1 MAIEEESFNKVSVQG
16 KNCYQTSFRC
26 FSLVGLGYNTHTHI
40 QAKTHMNTH
49 PHSHIATPLL
59 GLSLMPVFCEAS
71 DVEYRLRRR
80 AIISQPTT
88 TPCSYMLIK
97 ACFHLH
103 LVCVCVCVSV
113 CMCMYF
119 CACVCVGVYI
129 EYELVHLDEEFKE
142 TVKGNHERFFN
153 MLSLF
158 VVWQSHT

>member
-1 MAIEEESFNKVSVQG
+1 NHLIGHFKCTESFCLFTYPCFYSSLG
-16 KNCYQTSFRC
+16 TC
-26 FSLVGLGYNTHTHI
+26 FSLSLT
-40 QAKTHMNTH
+40 
-49 PHSHIATPLL
+49 
-59 GLSLMPVFCEAS
+59 LSLSLHFPSISPHLMSVFCEAS

-119 CACVCVGVYI
+119 CACVCVGVC
-129 EYELVHLDEEFKE
+129 VC
-142 TVKGNHERFFN
+142 VC
-153 MLSLF
+153 
-158 VVWQSHT
+158 V